1 LILLSDN
8 LSLIQADN
16 GFVLSRILMATHMF
30 NSSITTLTAVATLVA
45 SLFALPSAWAYK
57 VEKICED
64 IPATSTGP
72 AQKKC
77 KVVRVVEGGSAKAGA
92 DGKGD
97 GKADGHGDAKKD
109 AKPAGGH

>member
-1 LILLSDN
+1 
-8 LSLIQADN
+8 
-16 GFVLSRILMATHMF
+16 MF
-30 NSSITTLTAVATLVA
+30 NFSITSLTAVLALTS
-45 SLFALPSAWAYK
+45 SLLAMPSAWAYK

-64 IPATSTGP
+64 LPATSKEP

-77 KVVRVVEGGSAKAGA
+77 KVVKVQEGGTAKAG

-97 GKADGHGDAKKD
+97 AKGDAKKD

>member
-8 LSLIQADN
+8 LIKINADN
-16 GFVLSRILMATHMF
+16 GQILFRILMVTHMF
-30 NSSITTLTAVATLVA
+30 SSNFNITSLSSLVVLTA
-45 SLFALPSAWAYK
+45 SLLTTPAAWAYK

-64 IPATSTGP
+64 IPATSTAP

-77 KVVRVVEGGSAKAGA
+77 KVVRVQEGGAAKAG

-97 GKADGHGDAKKD
+97 GKGGDAKKD

>member
-1 LILLSDN
+1 VLALTSSLL
-8 LSLIQADN
+8 A
-16 GFVLSRILMATHMF
+16 M
-30 NSSITTLTAVATLVA
+30 
-45 SLFALPSAWAYK
+45 PSAWAYK

-64 IPATSTGP
+64 LPATSKEP

-77 KVVRVVEGGSAKAGA
+77 KVVRVQEGGAAKAG

-97 GKADGHGDAKKD
+97 GKGDAKKD

>member
-1 LILLSDN
+1 
-8 LSLIQADN
+8 
-16 GFVLSRILMATHMF
+16 MF
-30 NSSITTLTAVATLVA
+30 NFSITSLTALLALTSSLLA
-45 SLFALPSAWAYK
+45 SPAAWAYK

-77 KVVRVVEGGSAKAGA
+77 KVVRVQEGGAAKAG

-97 GKADGHGDAKKD
+97 GKGDAKKD

>member
-1 LILLSDN
+1 
-8 LSLIQADN
+8 
-16 GFVLSRILMATHMF
+16 MF
-30 NSSITTLTAVATLVA
+30 NFSITSLTAMLALTS
-45 SLFALPSAWAYK
+45 SLLAMPSAWAYK

-64 IPATSTGP
+64 IPATSSAP

-77 KVVRVVEGGSAKAGA
+77 KVVRVQEGGAAKAG

-97 GKADGHGDAKKD
+97 GKGGDAKKD

>member
-1 LILLSDN
+1 
-8 LSLIQADN
+8 
-16 GFVLSRILMATHMF
+16 MF
-30 NSSITTLTAVATLVA
+30 NFSITSLTAVLALTS
-45 SLFALPSAWAYK
+45 SLLAMPSAWAYK

-64 IPATSTGP
+64 LPATSKEP

-77 KVVRVVEGGSAKAGA
+77 KVVRVQEGGAAKAG

-97 GKADGHGDAKKD
+97 AKGDAKKD

>member
-1 LILLSDN
+1 MVTHMIFSNFRIARLTTGLMLW
-8 LSLIQADN
+8 LSL
-16 GFVLSRILMATHMF
+16 FVY
-30 NSSITTLTAVATLVA
+30 
-45 SLFALPSAWAYK
+45 PSAWAYK

-64 IPATSTGP
+64 IPATSSSP

-92 DGKGD
+92 DAKGD
-97 GKADGHGDAKKD
+97 GKAEGHGDAKKD

>member
-1 LILLSDN
+1 
-8 LSLIQADN
+8 
-16 GFVLSRILMATHMF
+16 MF
-30 NSSITTLTAVATLVA
+30 NFSITSVFAALALTG
-45 SLFALPSAWAYK
+45 SLLAIPSAWAYK

-64 IPATSTGP
+64 IPATSSAP

-77 KVVRVVEGGSAKAGA
+77 KVVKVQEGGAAKAG

-97 GKADGHGDAKKD
+97 GKGDAKKD